1 MSFTHCILA
10 EATNPKEVALE
21 STLLCKDGKDIQST
35 SVFKLNFLVEI
46 HFTKENKF
54 VV

>member
-1 MSFTHCILA
+1 MSFTYCILA

-21 STLLCKDGKDIQST
+21 STLLCKDGKDIAGT

-46 HFTKENKF
+46 HFTKESKC